1 MEGIKRIN
9 EMAKGQKDFVLLE
22 IVKYLIS
29 REDMNAYYL
38 NEEKSLKG
46 MATYIQGELLKEY
59 CKQMNIKDASS
70 HAKEVK
76 YNGKS
81 VRCLTVGMS
90 EEKTY
95 ELAIKYF
102 SKSNKELGI
111 EPEEIKKKQEKT
123 IETKREENIN
133 NRDDEFGSI
142 FGTDN
147 EKNIEEKKKDEV
159 EQISFFSIF
168 Q

>member
-9 EMAKGQKDFVLLE
+9 EMAIGQKDFVLLE
-22 IVKYLIS
+22 IVKYLVS

-46 MATYIQGELLKEY
+46 MAEYIQGELLKEY

-76 YNGKS
+76 YGNKS
-81 VRCLTVGMS
+81 ARCLTIGMS

-95 ELAIKYF
+95 ELAINYF

-111 EPEEIKKKQEKT
+111 EPEEIKKKQEKAV
-123 IETKREENIN
+123 ETKKQENVNIS
-133 NRDDEFGSI
+133 DDEFGSI
-142 FGTDN
+142 FGADN
-147 EKNIEEKKKDEV
+147 DENIEEKKDEV